1 MSVISVI
8 MAGGVGSRFFPLST
22 DKKPKQFLN
31 LFSDNPM
38 ISDTFERILPIIPKE
53 DILISTN
60 SNFVPLV
67 LDAIPDAKE
76 SQCVK
81 EPCGRNTA
89 PALGL
94 IALLASK
101 KAKDC
106 VVVSLHSDHHIT
118 KESKFL
124 SVIQSAI
131 EVAKDK
137 NIVTLGIEPS
147 YPETGYGYIQANQT
161 TLNEFGKH
169 DYHKVNAFKEK
180 PDLETAKSYIKSGNY
195 YWNSGMFIFRADHML
210 EEMKTHC
217 NELYQGLMNLEQY
230 IGDLDSPEFIKAYSN
245 LTKISIDVA
254 VMERSQDVSVI
265 PCEIGWS
272 DVGSYLSLHK
282 LKDKDKNQ
290 NALIGDNPLQTIDA
304 SNNLIVSEFAG
315 KRIGIL
321 SVKDL
326 MIIDSKDFL
335 LIGDINSSQ
344 LVKEFIED

>member
-1 MSVISVI
+1 MSIISVI

-22 DKKPKQFLN
+22 EKKPKQFLS
-31 LFSDNPM
+31 LFSKNPM
-38 ISDTFERILPIIPKE
+38 ISDTYERILPIIPKE

-60 SNFVPLV
+60 SDFVPLV
-67 LDAIPDAKE
+67 LDAIDGVKA

-101 KAKDC
+101 RAKDC
-106 VVVSLHSDHHIT
+106 VVVSLHSDHHII
-118 KESKFL
+118 KEAKFL

-131 EVAKDK
+131 EIAKTK

-147 YPETGYGYIQANQT
+147 YPETGYGYIQADKKTFNSP
-161 TLNEFGKH
+161 GKH
-169 DYHKVNAFKEK
+169 KFHTVGAFKEK
-180 PDLETAKSYIKSGNY
+180 PDIDTAQKYIDSGNY
-195 YWNSGMFIFRADHML
+195 FWNSGMFIFRADHML

-217 NELYQGLMNLEQY
+217 FELYQGLMELDKY
-230 IGDLDSPEFIKAYSN
+230 TDDLDSAEFIECYKN
-245 LTKISIDVA
+245 LPSISIDVA
-254 VMERSQDVSVI
+254 VMENSKNVNVI

-282 LKDKDKNQ
+282 LKDKDENQ
-290 NALIGDNPLQTIDA
+290 NVLIGDNPFKSIDS

-315 KRIGIL
+315 KKIGIL

-335 LIGDINSSQ
+335 LIGNINSSQ
-344 LVKEFIED
+344 LVKEFK

>member
-1 MSVISVI
+1 
-8 MAGGVGSRFFPLST
+8 
-22 DKKPKQFLN
+22 
-31 LFSDNPM
+31 
-38 ISDTFERILPIIPKE
+38 
-53 DILISTN
+53 ISTN

-67 LDAIPDAKE
+67 LEAIDGISS

-81 EPCGRNTA
+81 EPCGRNTG

-94 IALLASK
+94 IALLACK
-101 KAKDC
+101 RAKDC
-106 VVVSLHSDHHIT
+106 IVVSLHSDHHIT

-131 EVAKDK
+131 EIAKNK
-137 NIVTLGIEPS
+137 RIVTLGIEPS
-147 YPETGYGYIQANQT
+147 YPETGYGYIQAKQE
-161 TLNEFGKH
+161 TLHSPGKH
-169 DYHKVNAFKEK
+169 KFHEVSAFKEK
-180 PDLETAKSYIKSGNY
+180 PDLQTAKEYIQSGNY
-195 YWNSGMFIFRADHML
+195 FWNSGMFIFRADHML

-217 NELYQGLMNLEQY
+217 PDLHAGLMKLDQY
-230 IGDLDSPEFIKAYSN
+230 IDDLDSPEFIQTYESLPNIA
-245 LTKISIDVA
+245 IDVA
-254 VMERSQDVSVI
+254 VLERSKDVSVI

-282 LKDKDKNQ
+282 LKNKDQDQ
-290 NALIGDNPLQTIDA
+290 NVLIGDNPFQAINA

-315 KRIGIL
+315 KKIGIL

-344 LVKEFIED
+344 LVKEFIGK